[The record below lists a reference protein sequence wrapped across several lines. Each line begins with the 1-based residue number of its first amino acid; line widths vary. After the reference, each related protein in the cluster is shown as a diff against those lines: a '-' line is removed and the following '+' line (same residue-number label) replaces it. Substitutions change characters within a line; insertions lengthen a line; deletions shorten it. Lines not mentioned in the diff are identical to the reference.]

1 MRPRLDILPAAQR
14 RLWPALA
21 PFAKDFVLYGG
32 TAAALHL
39 GHRRSVDFDFFS
51 SRPIVSED
59 LIARQPRLAR
69 GKTVQASPDTWS
81 IVVDGVSLSFF
92 GGLKT
97 GRVARPVASD
107 DAVLRIADLR
117 DLLARKL
124 FVLQKRVDPKD
135 YLDIAA
141 MLGAGLDL
149 PQGLADAR
157 AIHGPE
163 RAHTVSIVKALCDLG
178 NPELVLTLP
187 DRAKRLLVDACESFA
202 RDPGLPKSRLQ
213 AKTVDA

>member
-1 MRPRLDILPAAQR
+1 MRPMLEILPPAQR

-21 PFAKDFVLYGG
+21 PLARGFVLCGG
-32 TAAALHL
+32 TAVALRL

-51 SRPIVSED
+51 SGPVDSTA
-59 LIARQPRLAR
+59 LIERLPLLAK
-69 GKTVQASPDTWS
+69 GKTVQEAQDTWS
-81 IVVDGVSLSFF
+81 VVVDRVKLSFF

-97 GRVARPVASD
+97 GRVAEPSTTD
-107 DAVLRIADLR
+107 DGVGRIASLR

-135 YLDIAA
+135 YLDVAA
-141 MLGAGLDL
+141 LLGSGLTL

-163 RAHTVSIVKALCDLG
+163 RAHAVSIAKALCDATHPALAKAL
-178 NPELVLTLP
+178 PRAVKVRLVG
-187 DRAKRLLVDACESFA
+187 DVERFA
-202 RDPGLPKSRLQ
+202 RAPGLPRSRLQ
-213 AKTVDA
+213 AKTIDT

>member
-1 MRPRLDILPAAQR
+1 MRPRLDVLPAAQR

-32 TAAALHL
+32 TAVALHL

-51 SRPIVSED
+51 SGSVDFET
-59 LIARQPRLAR
+59 LIERQPGFAR
-69 GKTVQASPDTWS
+69 GKTVQNERDTWS
-81 IVVDGVSLSFF
+81 VVVDGVNLSFF

-97 GRVARPVASD
+97 GRVARPEATEDGVF
-107 DAVLRIADLR
+107 RIAGLR

-141 MLGAGLDL
+141 ILGAGLDL

-178 NPELVLTLP
+178 NPELRRAVP
-187 DRAKRLLVDACESFA
+187 DRIKRVLIDACEAFA
-202 RDPGLPKSRLQ
+202 KNPGLPKSRLQ
-213 AKTVDA
+213 AKTIDA

>member
-1 MRPRLDILPAAQR
+1 MRPRLKILPPAQR

-21 PFAKDFVLYGG
+21 PVAKDFVLYGG
-32 TAAALHL
+32 TAVALHL
-39 GHRRSVDFDFFS
+39 GHRQSVDFDFFS
-51 SRPIVSED
+51 SKPVDSD
-59 LIARQPRLAR
+59 ALIGRQPRLAR
-69 GKTVQASPDTWS
+69 GKTVQNAHDTWS
-81 IVVDGVSLSFF
+81 VVIDGVKLSFF

-97 GRVARPVASD
+97 GRVERPDVSD
-107 DAVLRIADLR
+107 DGVLRIAGLR

-141 MLGAGLDL
+141 MLDAGLDL

-163 RAHTVSIVKALCDLG
+163 RAHAISIVKGLSDVANAELRRALS
-178 NPELVLTLP
+178 
-187 DRAKRLLVDACESFA
+187 DRVKRLLLTACEDFA
-202 RDPGLPKSRLQ
+202 RNPGLPKSRLQ
-213 AKTVDA
+213 AKTLDA